1 MAALIATYT
10 VRDPEAFIRTFND
23 FEAVRAELGS
33 TGHRLFRG
41 GLDDDEFVVVIYF
54 SSLGE
59 VDSFASDPRRA
70 QALERGSVVES
81 HDILAEELDSSGSV
95 APADA
100 TR

>member
-10 VRDPEAFIRTFND
+10 ARDPLAFIRTFND

-41 GLDDDEFVVVIYF
+41 GLDDDEFVAVINF

-70 QALERGSVVES
+70 EALERAGVVES
-81 HDILAEELDSSGSV
+81 HDILVEELDSSGSV
-95 APADA
+95 APAGA